1 MDSENLEDITGH
13 LIIVTG
19 AGSGIGRAIAS
30 KLLKKGAVV
39 AACDKNLAALEELKG
54 ELAESNLHIFG
65 IDFQSEESINECV
78 KEIENQLGAIHGAI
92 NCVGILGD
100 NGKKAEDVDIANFDL
115 VYQINLRG
123 ALIFTKSLLKG
134 MSERGYGRILHLAS
148 ISGKDGNP
156 LLVSYS
162 ATKAGL
168 IGMVKSIGKEY
179 ATSGITINAMAPALI
194 DTPILNGFSDSTL
207 ASLKAKIPMNRFGT
221 VAEVAN
227 LASWIISPAC
237 SFTTG
242 FAFDLS
248 GGRAVY

>member
-1 MDSENLEDITGH
+1 MNLANTEDITGH

-19 AGSGIGRAIAS
+19 AGSGIGRAVAT
-30 KLLKKGAVV
+30 LLVAKGAIV
-39 AACDKNLAALEELKG
+39 AACDKNLDSLAELKNK
-54 ELAESNLHIFG
+54 LQNPNLHIYE
-65 IDFQSEESINECV
+65 IDFLSEDSINNCV
-78 KEIENQLGAIHGAI
+78 KSVESALGGIHAGI
-92 NCVGILGD
+92 NCVGILGE
-100 NGKKAEDVDIANFDL
+100 NGSKAEDVDIENFDL
-115 VYQINLRG
+115 VYKINLRG

-134 MSERGYGRILHLAS
+134 MSARGYGRILHLAS

-194 DTPILNGFSDSTL
+194 ETPILEGFSESTL
-207 ASLKAKIPMNRFGT
+207 AFLKSKIPMNRFGT
-221 VAEVAN
+221 TTEVAL
-227 LASWIISPAC
+227 LAAWIVSPAC

-242 FAFDLS
+242 FTFDLS

>member
-1 MDSENLEDITGH
+1 MDSQNLEDITGH

-30 KLLKKGAVV
+30 QLLKKGAVV
-39 AACDKNLAALEELKG
+39 AACDKNLAALAELQG
-54 ELAESNLHIFG
+54 ELANSHLHIFG

-78 KEIENQLGAIHGAI
+78 KGIENQLGAIHGAI

>member
-1 MDSENLEDITGH
+1 MDSLNQEDVTDH
-13 LIIVTG
+13 LIVVTG

-39 AACDKNLAALEELKG
+39 AACDKNFEALEEFRSQEASSK
-54 ELAESNLHIFG
+54 LHIFS
-65 IDFQSEESINECV
+65 IDFLSEESINSCV
-78 KEIENQLGAIHGAI
+78 QKIENELGSIHGAV

-100 NGKKAEDVDIANFDL
+100 NGSKAEDVEIADFDL

-134 MSERGYGRILHLAS
+134 MSSRGYGRILHLAS

-179 ATSGITINAMAPALI
+179 ATSGITVNAMAPALI

-221 VAEVAN
+221 VSEVAN
-227 LASWIISPAC
+227 LAAWIVSPAC

-242 FAFDLS
+242 FTFDLS

>member
-1 MDSENLEDITGH
+1 MDSVNLEDITGH

-30 KLLKKGAVV
+30 KLLNKGAVV
-39 AACDKNLAALEELKG
+39 AACDKNLAALGELRD
-54 ELAESNLHIFG
+54 ELAESNLHIYG
-65 IDFQSEESINECV
+65 IDFQSEESIKNCV
-78 KEIENQLGAIHGAI
+78 TQIEKELGAIHGAV
-92 NCVGILGD
+92 NCVGILGE

-123 ALIFTKSLLKG
+123 ALIFTKLLLKG

-221 VAEVAN
+221 VSEVAN

>member
-1 MDSENLEDITGH
+1 MNSRSPEDIAGH

-30 KLLKKGAVV
+30 LLLSSGAVV
-39 AACDKNLAALEELKG
+39 AACDKNLEALTDFKG
-54 ELAESNLHIFG
+54 QSKNPNLHIYE
-65 IDFQSEESINECV
+65 IDFLSEESINDCV
-78 KEIENQLGAIHGAI
+78 KKVESDLGGIHGGI
-92 NCVGILGD
+92 NCVGILGE
-100 NGKKAEDVDIANFDL
+100 NGSKAEDVDIANFDL

-123 ALIFTKSLLKG
+123 ALIFTKALLKG
-134 MSERGYGRILHLAS
+134 MSDRGYGRILHLAS

-179 ATSGITINAMAPALI
+179 ATSGITVNAMAPALI
-194 DTPILNGFSDSTL
+194 ETPILEGFSDSTL
-207 ASLKAKIPMNRFGT
+207 AFLKSKIPMNRFGT
-221 VAEVAN
+221 VNEVAL
-227 LASWIISPAC
+227 LAAWIISPAC

-242 FAFDLS
+242 FTFDLS